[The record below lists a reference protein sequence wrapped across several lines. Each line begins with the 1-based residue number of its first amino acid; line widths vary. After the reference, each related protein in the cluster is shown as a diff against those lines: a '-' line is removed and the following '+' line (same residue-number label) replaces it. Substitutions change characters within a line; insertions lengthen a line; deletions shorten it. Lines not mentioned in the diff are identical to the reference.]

1 MEADVLKKMTAVCEK
16 NVWMS
21 CDNEKIV
28 HLRCRFGGR
37 HREGRFSDEA
47 LIRRSLVNFKNQSVS
62 SGKRFNPIG
71 RGLLFAYPL
80 IKVYQSLPNG
90 MG

>member
-1 MEADVLKKMTAVCEK
+1 MQAVCEK
-16 NVWMS
+16 IVWMS

-28 HLRCRFGGR
+28 HLQCRFGGR
-37 HREGRFSDEA
+37 HREDRFSDEA
-47 LIRRSLVNFKNQSVS
+47 LIRQSLVNFKNQSVS
-62 SGKRFNPIG
+62 LEMRFNPIG